1 MSIKSNTDQLSPED
15 VVLGILASLRAAARA
30 HYTAAN
36 VGWTLQQVAMG
47 VAKGNELPPNAVRRG
62 LMKEVYDEV
71 IDILPDESPL
81 REPLTK
87 YREAE
92 IQSIR
97 DLPEAE

>member
-1 MSIKSNTDQLSPED
+1 
-15 VVLGILASLRAAARA
+15 
-30 HYTAAN
+30 
-36 VGWTLQQVAMG
+36 
-47 VAKGNELPPNAVRRG
+47 
-62 LMKEVYDEV
+62 MKEVYDEV